1 MPRLTI
7 VERETA
13 TGAAKEL
20 LDGVHANFGT
30 VPNIF
35 KSMVNSPGVLKA
47 LFGINENLEGA
58 ELSLAEREA
67 IALAV
72 SQHNECNYCQA
83 AHTAIAAGAGVD
95 GDEAVKIRQ
104 GEASDP
110 KVRALTDFAMAVIQN
125 KGFVSDADLGEVR
138 AAGYGDGA
146 IVEVVLVVAQTAFT
160 NFFNHV
166 NETELDFPAVPEV

>member
-20 LDGVHANFGT
+20 LDGVHANIGK

-35 KSMVNSPGVLKA
+35 KSMVNSPGVLQA
-47 LFGINENLEGA
+47 YFGINENLDGA

-67 IALAV
+67 IALVV
-72 SQHNECNYCQA
+72 SRHNDCNYCQA
-83 AHTAIAAGAGVD
+83 AHTAIAAGAGID
-95 GDEAVKIRQ
+95 ADEALNIRR
-104 GEASDP
+104 GAASDP
-110 KVRALTDFAMAVIQN
+110 KVKALTDFALAVIQN

-138 AAGYGDGA
+138 SAGCTDGGIA
-146 IVEVVLVVAQTAFT
+146 EVVLVVAQTVFT

-166 NETELDFPAVPEV
+166 NETEMDFPAIPEA